1 MDSLRMPPQGLK
13 ELYDY
18 PHLFRPFL
26 KAYGLGFLY
35 YLGPRIF
42 GLVCSKVKQK
52 ISSKKNSV
60 VSPAIV
66 DIFRKSSELHRFPA
80 FCGVAIGG
88 WHVLQPIFEKFL
100 GTVGKF
106 SESLGAE
113 KTTGEQRRRVAT
125 FLASA
130 SAAAAA
136 IRQLNSR
143 SVESPAGRTLD
154 LTLFAVVR
162 ALDVVIGEIWAR
174 GEGARRVRSKTFTRL
189 DGIIKSNVDVAVFAV
204 SAAVI
209 MFSWFYEPEKLPS
222 SYNKWITGI
231 AEADTR
237 LITALR
243 RIRSGEFVYGKETGQ
258 APLLQSL
265 CEDLGLPKVWGDPAF
280 TKRIPCE
287 LVHHGFSK
295 SCELHACWRF
305 WNAWKAA
312 FTMYLGLNFLVRLR
326 NGLSV
331 HTSLRAISDAAKSAA
346 FLGAF
351 VGTFWYTICLTRTR
365 LGPLFWPQS
374 DQLFLENLCV
384 KMGCLSCGWSI
395 LVEPARRRLEMAF
408 FVAPR
413 ALGTLM
419 PRKYDRKHLWKE
431 TLAFAV
437 SAGIV
442 FTALKENP
450 KRRGFVER
458 RRGIPQTISNQTV
471 TSWGAYNRVI
481 NFTYLI

>member
-1 MDSLRMPPQGLK
+1 MDLLRMPPYGLK
-13 ELYDY
+13 ELTLS
-18 PHLFRPFL
+18 HPFL

-35 YLGPRIF
+35 YLSPRIF
-42 GLVCSKVKQK
+42 GLVLSKVKQR
-52 ISSKKNSV
+52 ISNKKSNV
-60 VSPAIV
+60 VSPAII

-80 FCGVAIGG
+80 FCGVIIGG
-88 WHVLQPIFEKFL
+88 WHVLQPIFEKFFVA
-100 GTVGKF
+100 VGKF
-106 SESLGAE
+106 SEPPGAE
-113 KTTGEQRRRVAT
+113 KIIGEQRRRVAT

-130 SAAAAA
+130 SAAAVA

-143 SVESPAGRTLD
+143 NVEIPAGRTLD

-174 GEGARRVRSKTFTRL
+174 KKAHRTHSGTLARLNK
-189 DGIIKSNVDVAVFAV
+189 IIENNVDAAIFAA

-237 LITALR
+237 LITTLR

-258 APLLQSL
+258 ASLLQSL
-265 CEDLGLPKVWGDPAF
+265 CEDLGLPKIWGDPAA

-287 LVHHGFSK
+287 VVHHGFSK

-312 FTMYLGLNFLVRLR
+312 FTMYLGLNLLVRLR

-331 HTSLRAISDAAKSAA
+331 HTSLRAIGDAAKSAA
-346 FLGAF
+346 FLGTF

-365 LGPLFWPQS
+365 LGPLLWPQS

-384 KMGCLSCGWSI
+384 KMSCLSCGWSI
-395 LVEPARRRLEMAF
+395 LVEPAHRRSEMAF

-413 ALGTLM
+413 ALGTFV

-431 TLAFAV
+431 TLAFAI

-450 KRRGFVER
+450 KRCGFLER
-458 RRGIPQTISNQTV
+458 RRCIPQTSSNQIV
-471 TSWGAYNRVI
+471 AFVEV
-481 NFTYLI
+481 

>member
-1 MDSLRMPPQGLK
+1 MDLFRMPPHGLK
-13 ELYDY
+13 ELNNYH
-18 PHLFRPFL
+18 HLFHPFL

-35 YLGPRIF
+35 YLSPRIF
-42 GLVCSKVKQK
+42 SLVLLRVKRR
-52 ISSKKNSV
+52 ISNKKNNV
-60 VSPAIV
+60 VSPAII

-80 FCGVAIGG
+80 FCGATIGG
-88 WHVLQPIFEKFL
+88 WHVLQPIFEKSL
-100 GTVGKF
+100 ETLGKF

-113 KTTGEQRRRVAT
+113 KATGEQRRRVAT

-130 SAAAAA
+130 SASAVA

-143 SVESPAGRTLD
+143 NVEGPAGRTLD

-174 GEGARRVRSKTFTRL
+174 RKAHRAHSKTFTRL
-189 DGIIKSNVDVAVFAV
+189 DRIIENNADAAIFAA

-209 MFSWFYEPEKLPS
+209 MFSWLYEPEKLPS
-222 SYNKWITGI
+222 SYNKWITKI
-231 AEADTR
+231 SEADPR
-237 LITALR
+237 LITTLR
-243 RIRSGEFVYGKETGQ
+243 RIRSGQFVYGKETGQ

-265 CEDLGLPKVWGDPAF
+265 CGDLSLPKIWGDPAV

-287 LVHHGFSK
+287 IVHHGFSK

-326 NGLSV
+326 NGLTI
-331 HTSLRAISDAAKSAA
+331 HTSLRAVGDAAKSAA
-346 FLGAF
+346 FLGTF

-374 DQLFLENLCV
+374 EQLFLENLCV
-384 KMGCLSCGWSI
+384 KLSCLSCGWSI
-395 LVEPARRRLEMAF
+395 LVEPAHRRSEIAF

-413 ALGTLM
+413 ALATFM
-419 PRKYDRKHLWKE
+419 PRKYERKHVWKE
-431 TLAFAV
+431 TLVFAV

-450 KRRGFVER
+450 KRVRGVFGKLLGSVV
-458 RRGIPQTISNQTV
+458 S
-471 TSWGAYNRVI
+471 
-481 NFTYLI
+481 

>member
-1 MDSLRMPPQGLK
+1 MGLPVLRMPPHGLK
-13 ELYDY
+13 EFNHY
-18 PHLFRPFL
+18 PHLFYPFL

-35 YLGPRIF
+35 YLSPRIF
-42 GLVCSKVKQK
+42 GLVRSKVKQR
-52 ISSKKNSV
+52 ISNKKSNV

-80 FCGVAIGG
+80 FCGVTVGG

-143 SVESPAGRTLD
+143 GVESPAGRTLD

-174 GEGARRVRSKTFTRL
+174 GKAHRVRSGAFARL
-189 DGIIKSNVDVAVFAV
+189 DRIIEGNVDVAVFAA

-209 MFSWFYEPEKLPS
+209 MFSWFYEPEKLPRT
-222 SYNKWITGI
+222 YNKWISEI

-258 APLLQSL
+258 APLLQPL
-265 CEDLGLPKVWGDPAF
+265 CEDLGLPKAWGDPAV

-326 NGLSV
+326 NGLSS
-331 HTSLRAISDAAKSAA
+331 HTSLRAISDAARSAA

-365 LGPLFWPQS
+365 LGPLFWPRS

-384 KMGCLSCGWSI
+384 KMGCLGCGWSI
-395 LVEPARRRLEMAF
+395 LVESARRRLEMTF

-413 ALGTLM
+413 ALGTLI

-431 TLAFAV
+431 TLVFAV

-450 KRRGFVER
+450 KRCGFVEQ
-458 RRGIPQTISNQTV
+458 RRGIPQTSPNQTV
-471 TSWGAYNRVI
+471 A
-481 NFTYLI
+481 F